1 MSERHSTTSSV
12 RVLPWQAMMISGS
25 LLISLAFGCTP
36 DCGPEQEG
44 GAIVATIGN
53 RKITQE
59 ELGARVRSE
68 LMELDA
74 ARYDAL
80 KTGLNE
86 LIDEVLL
93 EQEAQ
98 ARNLATNELLKLEVE
113 DKAEALNRT
122 DPIGSEDIEQFYDQ
136 YKEQLGGQPLDPL
149 RPAIENHLKEQRI
162 QALRAK
168 FTDAL
173 REKGNVVVRLRPP
186 RVKVSTDGPSRGP
199 LDAKI
204 TIVEFSDFECPYCR
218 NAASTIEQVM
228 AHYDGKVRLVY
239 RNFPLPIHDRA
250 RQAAQAAACAYQGGK
265 FWPYHD
271 LLFRNQTALAED
283 DLTKYARE
291 VGLEE
296 GTFVSCLQDG
306 RSTSLIDKDIA
317 DAEAA
322 GVNGTPAFFINGRPL
337 SGAQPYDAFK
347 DAIEDELASLD
358 Q

>member
-1 MSERHSTTSSV
+1 MSERHSTTGSV
-12 RVLPWQAMMISGS
+12 RILPWPAMMITGS
-25 LLISLAFGCTP
+25 LFISLAFGCTP

-44 GAIVATIGN
+44 GAIVARIGN

-68 LMELDA
+68 LMELDT
-74 ARYDAL
+74 ARYDVL
-80 KTGLNE
+80 KTGLDE

-93 EQEAQ
+93 EQEAR
-98 ARNLATNELLKLEVE
+98 ARNLATSELLKLEVE
-113 DKAEALNRT
+113 DKVETLNRT
-122 DPIGSEDIEQFYDQ
+122 DPIGPEDIERFYDQ

-173 REKGNVVVRLRPP
+173 LEKGDVVVRLRPP
-186 RVKVSTDGPSRGP
+186 KVKVSTDGPSRGP
-199 LDAKI
+199 LDADI
-204 TIVEFSDFECPYCR
+204 TIVEFSDFECPFCR
-218 NAASTIEQVM
+218 NAAATVEQVM
-228 AHYDGKVRLVY
+228 EHYKGKVRLVY
-239 RNFPLPIHDRA
+239 RHFPLPTHDKA
-250 RQAAQAAACAYQGGK
+250 RRAAQAAACAHEGGK

-283 DLTKYARE
+283 DLIKYARE
-291 VGLEE
+291 AGLEE
-296 GTFVSCLQDG
+296 GTFVSCLQSG
-306 RSTSLIDKDIA
+306 KGTSTVEKDIA

-347 DAIEDELASLD
+347 DAIEGELAWLN